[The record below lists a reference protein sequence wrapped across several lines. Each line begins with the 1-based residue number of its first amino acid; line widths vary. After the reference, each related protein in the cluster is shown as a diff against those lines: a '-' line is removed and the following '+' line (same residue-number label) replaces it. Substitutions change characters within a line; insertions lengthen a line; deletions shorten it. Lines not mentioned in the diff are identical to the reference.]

1 MLDKATVRTTLFTIV
16 DDTMKGSAVIQQA
29 LKRPGPAPHLSD
41 SELLTIAL
49 YQELIG
55 EPREDHF
62 FRLHRANLLPFF
74 PGLNERSR
82 YNRRK
87 RDLWSVILAVRVSLQ
102 LVQEGLL
109 LEETAAIDSAPV
121 PCVSY
126 KRSKETS
133 DFVGTADYGVCSSKA
148 MKYFG
153 CKLHSMVSLTGLIL
167 GFLLT
172 PASCYDNQSVVEL
185 LDSVSHH
192 LQRLLGDGAYND
204 AALQSYLQQHRALQ
218 LLAPTKANQVPKRAP
233 SAQKQLKRLRLICET
248 VNAQLQEQLH
258 LSKHYAKSIWGL
270 MTRIAAKV
278 TAHSVGMIVNSL
290 LGRPVLQLAGLA
302 V

>member
-1 MLDKATVRTTLFTIV
+1 
-16 DDTMKGSAVIQQA
+16 MKGSPVIQQA
-29 LKRPGPAPHLSD
+29 LQRPGPAPQLSD
-41 SELLTIAL
+41 SEVITLAL

-62 FRLHRANLLPFF
+62 FRLHQASLHSFF

-102 LVQEGLL
+102 LVLDT
-109 LEETAAIDSAPV
+109 LELAETAAIDSAPV

-126 KRSKETS
+126 KRSKQSS

-148 MKYFG
+148 LKYFG
-153 CKLHSMVSLTGLIL
+153 CKLHSVVSLSGLIL

-172 PASCYDNQSVVEL
+172 PANCYDNQPVVEL
-185 LDSVSHH
+185 LDSFSHH

-204 AALQSYLQQHRALQ
+204 AALQSYLQQHCSLQ
-218 LLAPTKANQVPKRAP
+218 LLAPVKANQAPKRSP
-233 SAQKQLKRLRLICET
+233 SAQKQLNRLRLICET

-258 LSKHYAKSIWGL
+258 LSKHYAKSAWGL

-278 TAHSVGMIVNSL
+278 TAHSVGMVVNTV
-290 LGRPVLQLAGLA
+290 LGRSALQLADLA

>member
-1 MLDKATVRTTLFTIV
+1 MLDKATVLTTPFTIV

-29 LKRPGPAPHLSD
+29 LKRPGPAPSLSD
-41 SELLTIAL
+41 SELVTIAL

-62 FRLHRANLLPFF
+62 LRLHQASLQPFF

-102 LVQEGLL
+102 IVQQGLQ

-126 KRSKETS
+126 KRGKQAS

-153 CKLHSMVSLTGLIL
+153 CKLHSVVSLTGLIM

-172 PASCYDNQSVVEL
+172 PASRYDNQPVVEL
-185 LDSVSHH
+185 LDSFSHH
-192 LQRLLGDGAYND
+192 LQQLLGDGAYND
-204 AALQSYLQQHRALQ
+204 AALESYLQQYRSLH
-218 LLAPTKANQVPKRAP
+218 LLSPAKGNQAPKRAP
-233 SAQKQLKRLRLICET
+233 SAQRQLNRLRLICET

-258 LSKHYAKSIWGL
+258 LSKHYAKSTWGL

-278 TAHSVGMIVNSL
+278 TAHSVGMMVNTL
-290 LGRPVLQLAGLA
+290 LGRPVLKLADLA